1 MSQYLTHQQYLSH
14 GGTAELSAFPLLER
28 RARAKLDYWTMG
40 RITDVDCDIHL
51 CMTLIINAL
60 DSVQKASQGGTVS
73 SFSNDGVSVSFGTQ
87 QTKTEE
93 EAMASVYDQVVE
105 ILPVELVSVVIR

>member
-60 DSVQKASQGGTVS
+60 DSVQKASQGGTVN

>member
-1 MSQYLTHQQYLSH
+1 MSQYLTYQQYVSQ

-28 RARAKLDYWTMG
+28 LARAKLDYWTMG

-60 DSVQKASQGGTVS
+60 DSVQASAKAGGAIS
-73 SFSNDGVSVSFGTQ
+73 SFSNDGVSVSYGTQ

-93 EAMASVYDQVVE
+93 EVLPSVYDQVVE
-105 ILPVELVSVVIR
+105 ILPVELVSVVI